1 MIEVTDIQQKYV
13 SIAEARRLSGL
24 RIVLGAYAIPGPWRE
39 ACKGVFHVKRLPYV
53 PVVTASAGRSD
64 LEFGKDGADQELRE
78 WSGQSSAPVV
88 IWNDEPPRS
97 TWIAQLQLAERLQ
110 PEPPLIPEAIADRV
124 TMFGLANELCGEN
137 GLAWWKRIAILHA
150 NLEAA
155 PADDPNRGFWLHVG
169 GKYGYSPAAGA
180 AAPAR
185 IVTILR
191 ALDEQL
197 RGQRARGKRYLVGD
211 RLSALD
217 VYWAAFAGLMRPLA
231 PELCRM
237 ATSFRALYDEKHPTV
252 LEALTPA
259 LIEHRDFVY
268 REHLEL
274 PVVF

>member
-1 MIEVTDIQQKYV
+1 MIEPTDIKLDYV

-39 ACKGVFHVKRLPYV
+39 ACKGIFHVKGLPYV
-53 PVVTASAGRSD
+53 RVVTASAGRSD
-64 LEFGKDGADQELRE
+64 LEFGQHGADQELRD

-88 IWNDEPPRS
+88 IWNDEAPRS

-110 PEPPLIPEAIADRV
+110 PDPPLIPESIADRV

-137 GLAWWKRIAILHA
+137 GLAWSKRIAILHA
-150 NLEAA
+150 NLEGR
-155 PADDPNRGFWLHVG
+155 PNDPNRGFWLHVG

-180 AAPAR
+180 AAPAH
-185 IVTILR
+185 IATILR

-197 RGQRARGKRYLVGD
+197 RGQRERGRRYLVGD

-231 PELCRM
+231 PEHCPM
-237 ATSFRALYDEKHPTV
+237 ATAFRALYDEKHPTV
-252 LEALTPA
+252 LEALSPE